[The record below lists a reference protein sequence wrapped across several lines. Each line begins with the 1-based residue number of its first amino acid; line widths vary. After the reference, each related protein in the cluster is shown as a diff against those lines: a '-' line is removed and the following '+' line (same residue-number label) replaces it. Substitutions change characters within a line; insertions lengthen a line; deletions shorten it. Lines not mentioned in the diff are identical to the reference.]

1 MMEGM
6 GQRFLTATEKVWR
19 VLVDL
24 SPGNHYQY
32 TILEIIICLMTHLNI
47 ILLFQLFHLQTR
59 GFVAAMFV
67 NGSKRNE

>member
-6 GQRFLTATEKVWR
+6 GQRFLTAAEKVWR

-32 TILEIIICLMTHLNI
+32 TTNIFYSVIL
-47 ILLFQLFHLQTR
+47 
-59 GFVAAMFV
+59 
-67 NGSKRNE
+67 